1 MAKLKVD
8 LHTHTGEDP
17 RDVVHYGAIDLIDKA
32 ALLGYDAI
40 AITNHDRVTDD
51 ERILAHAREKGLL
64 LIPGME
70 ATLSNKH
77 VVILNPTR
85 ADNFPERT
93 LNELPEL
100 ADENSLVFAP
110 HPFFPQ
116 SKSLKGCFLESIS
129 FFHAIEFSHFYT
141 RLLNFNRRAVQAAE
155 AHSLPL
161 IGTSDCH
168 TLWEFGTT
176 FSLVEAELNAASII
190 EAVKRGR
197 IELITAPLTHWQL
210 AYIILK
216 LSEIKFFQ
224 VLPGL
229 KPKLRHSLPDDG
241 ERPS

>member
-1 MAKLKVD
+1 MPKLKID

-17 RDVVHYGAIDLIDKA
+17 RDVVHYDAFSLIDKA

-51 ERILAHAREKGLL
+51 DQILSYAREKDLL

-70 ATLSNKH
+70 ATLSGKH

-85 ADNFPERT
+85 ADNFPELT
-93 LNELPEL
+93 LDELPDL
-100 ADENSLVFAP
+100 VDESSLVFAP

-116 SKSLKGCFLESIS
+116 TRSLRKRSLDLIS
-129 FFHAIEFSHFYT
+129 SFHAVEFSHFYT
-141 RLLNFNRRAVQAAE
+141 RLLNFNKRAVRMAE
-155 AHSLPL
+155 EHSLPL

-168 TLWEFGTT
+168 CLLEFGTT
-176 FSLVEAELNAASII
+176 FSLVEADRDAASII
-190 EAVKRGR
+190 EAVKNGR
-197 IELITAPLTHWQL
+197 IELVTSPLTHWQL
-210 AYIILK
+210 AYILLK

-229 KPKLRHSLPDDG
+229 RPKPRHPRPDG
-241 ERPS
+241 GRLS